1 MASLVLKNLPD
12 HVHRRLKRQAEQNR
26 RSMVQEAITV
36 LERGLIDVP
45 PVALPKKLIKPLKPI
60 SGQMVLDAIKEGRR

>member
-12 HVHRRLKRQAEQNR
+12 DVHRRLKKQAERNR

-36 LERGLIDVP
+36 LDRGLIDVP
-45 PVALPKKLIKPLKPI
+45 PVRLPRKLLKPLKPI
-60 SGQMVLDAIKEGRR
+60 SGQMVLDAIREGRR